1 MMLKIE
7 RTCGKGAWLLILV
20 TGATGFIGEQ
30 LTRHLLDAG
39 QGVRILV
46 RSREKAEAVFGP
58 LVDRLEVAVGDLQDP
73 ASLERAVT
81 GVERVYHLASRINF
95 QGSLRRMRA
104 VNVEGT
110 RNLLDACVAAG
121 VKRVVHMSSIA
132 AGGPAVVDANGR
144 HRARTEEDEPAPL
157 PDAYGITKLE
167 QERLAL
173 SYRDRGLEVVVVRP
187 SAVFGPG
194 DPDGMNT
201 LIWMVKTG
209 RLPFYLG
216 SSQAVVNLVFVRDV
230 VRGTVAA
237 MEKGR
242 SGEVYNLVGPNLT
255 QEQLLGLLAQVSGGR
270 CPRWAMPVPVLMGAA
285 WLVTLGARLTFR
297 RRALVHPNE
306 IRNWTAPWILT
317 DEKARRELGLAPTDT
332 AAAFRET
339 LVWLEAYKAG
349 QAEVGAARAK
359 G

>member
-1 MMLKIE
+1 MD
-7 RTCGKGAWLLILV
+7 LV
-20 TGATGFIGEQ
+20 TGATGFIGSQ
-30 LTRHLLDAG
+30 LVPYLLQ
-39 QGVRILV
+39 QGRKVRILV

-58 LVDRLEVAVGDLQDP
+58 LLPSLEVAEGDLGDP
-73 ASLERAVT
+73 ASLARAAA
-81 GVERVYHLASRINF
+81 GAERVYHLASRINF

-104 VNVEGT
+104 INVEGT
-110 RNLLDACVAAG
+110 RRLLDACAAAG

-132 AGGPAVVDANGR
+132 AGGPAVRDENGR
-144 HRARTEEDEPAPL
+144 YRPRTEEDVPAPL

-216 SSQAVVNLVFVRDV
+216 SAQTVANLVFVRDV
-230 VRGTVAA
+230 VRGTALA
-237 MEKGR
+237 MERGR
-242 SGEVYNLVGPNLT
+242 DGEVYHLVGPNLT
-255 QEQLLGLLAQVSGGR
+255 QEQLFALLAHVCGGR
-270 CPRWAMPVPVLMGAA
+270 PPRWAMPVPVLMGAA
-285 WLVTLGARLTFR
+285 RLVTAGARLAFR
-297 RRALVHPNE
+297 RRSPVHPNE
-306 IRNWTAPWILT
+306 IRSWTAPWIVS
-317 DEKARRELGLAPTDT
+317 DEKARKELGLVPTDT

-339 LVWLEAYKAG
+339 LHWLQVYKAG
-349 QAEVGAARAK
+349 QAEAGAARA
-359 G
+359 GS

>member
-1 MMLKIE
+1 VD
-7 RTCGKGAWLLILV
+7 LV
-20 TGATGFIGEQ
+20 TGATGFIGSQ
-30 LTRHLLDAG
+30 LVPYLVG
-39 QGVRILV
+39 QGRQVRILV
-46 RSREKAEAVFGP
+46 RSRQKAEAVFGP
-58 LVDRLEVAVGDLQDP
+58 LIGSLDVAEGDLGDP
-73 ASLERAVT
+73 ASLARAAA
-81 GVERVYHLASRINF
+81 GVERTYHLASRINF

-104 VNVEGT
+104 INVEGT
-110 RNLLDACVAAG
+110 RRLLDACVAAG
-121 VKRVVHMSSIA
+121 VRRVVHMSSVA
-132 AGGPAVVDANGR
+132 AGGPAVRGENGLYR
-144 HRARTEEDEPAPL
+144 PRTEEDEPAPL

-173 SYRDRGLEVVVVRP
+173 SYGDRGLEVVVVRP

-216 SSQAVVNLVFVRDV
+216 SAQAVVNLVFVRDV

-237 MEKGR
+237 MERGR
-242 SGEVYNLVGPNLT
+242 PGEVYHLVGPNLT
-255 QEQLLGLLAQVSGGR
+255 QEQLFALLAHVSGGR
-270 CPRWAMPVPVLMGAA
+270 TPRWAMPVPLLMGAA
-285 WLVTLGARLTFR
+285 RLATAGARITFR
-297 RRALVHPNE
+297 KRALVHPNE

>member
-1 MMLKIE
+1 MD
-7 RTCGKGAWLLILV
+7 LV
-20 TGATGFIGEQ
+20 TGATGFIGAQ
-30 LTRHLLDAG
+30 LVRHLLESG
-39 QGVRILV
+39 QKVRILV
-46 RSREKAEAVFGP
+46 RSPQKAEAVFGT
-58 LVDRLEVAVGDLQDP
+58 LCESLDVAEGDLGDA
-73 ASLERAVT
+73 ASLARAAA

-95 QGSLRRMRA
+95 QGSLKRMRA
-104 VNVEGT
+104 INVEGT
-110 RNLLDACVAAG
+110 RRLLDACVAAG

-132 AGGPAVVDANGR
+132 AGGPAVMDENGR
-144 HRARTEEDEPAPL
+144 YRARTEEDEPAPL

-216 SSQAVVNLVFVRDV
+216 SAQTVANLVFVKDV

-237 MEKGR
+237 MERGR
-242 SGEVYNLVGPNLT
+242 SGEIYNLVGPNLT
-255 QEQLLGLLAQVSGGR
+255 QEQLIGLLAHVSGGR
-270 CPRWAMPVPVLMGAA
+270 SPRWGMPVPVLIGAA
-285 WLVTLGARLTFR
+285 RLVTAGARLTFR
-297 RRALVHPNE
+297 RRSLVHPNQ
-306 IRNWTAPWILT
+306 IRNWTAPWIVS
-317 DEKARRELGLAPTDT
+317 DDKARRELGLVPTDT

-339 LVWLEAYKAG
+339 LQWLQAYKAG
-349 QAEVGAARAK
+349 QAEAGAAREA
-359 G
+359 